1 MLVRAPQALTPR
13 TKHDFP
19 SQRGLGSAE
28 VSACFY
34 RAGCQLLLIPV
45 TLQGQKTV
53 LYFFSLMAVG
63 TAAAEHPY
71 SWLCCEPK
79 CTWGTGM
86 TTL

>member
-28 VSACFY
+28 VSACFC

-53 LYFFSLMAVG
+53 LFFYSTAKTWLWGLQQQNIPTAGFAVNPNVHG
-63 TAAAEHPY
+63 VLA
-71 SWLCCEPK
+71 
-79 CTWGTGM
+79 
-86 TTL
+86 